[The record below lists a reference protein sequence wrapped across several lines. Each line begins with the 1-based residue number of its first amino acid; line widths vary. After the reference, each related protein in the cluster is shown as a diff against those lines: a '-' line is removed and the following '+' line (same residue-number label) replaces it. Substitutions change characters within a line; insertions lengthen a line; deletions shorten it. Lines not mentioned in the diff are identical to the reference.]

1 MAMDIEKIAVGPTPP
16 HEINVMVEEEAHR
29 LILEAIAR
37 VTPSARRR
45 RFGKAPLPGLGSPI
59 GRAMLARAAARPPWF
74 H

>member
-1 MAMDIEKIAVGPTPP
+1 
-16 HEINVMVEEEAHR
+16 MVEEEAHR